1 MRKGERVVIAHGHSH
16 VREGLRQI
24 LLEEGGVSALAE
36 AADAT
41 GLMSILQNDLW
52 DLIVMETALG
62 GPALQDQIMHYRVV
76 NPSILI
82 VVLSP
87 YPHAGVTELLMESGA
102 DAVVMEERIA
112 DDLVSTIRI
121 ICRGEHV
128 FSRGI
133 QEDSQRLATPFGG
146 NAVSVRPVFPG
157 PSQTTPADP
166 HPEPFPR
173 SFPPR

>member
-1 MRKGERVVIAHGHSH
+1 LRKGERVVIAHGHAH

-24 LLEEGGVSALAE
+24 LLEEGEASALAE

-62 GPALQDQIMHYRVV
+62 GPALQDQITRYRVV
-76 NPSILI
+76 NPSIR
-82 VVLSP
+82 VVMLSP

-112 DDLVSTIRI
+112 EDLVATVRS
-121 ICRGEHV
+121 ICRRVPV

-146 NAVSVRPVFPG
+146 NAVSVRSVFPG
-157 PSQTTPADP
+157 PSDTTPADA
-166 HPEPFPR
+166 HPQPFHGKL
-173 SFPPR
+173 PPR